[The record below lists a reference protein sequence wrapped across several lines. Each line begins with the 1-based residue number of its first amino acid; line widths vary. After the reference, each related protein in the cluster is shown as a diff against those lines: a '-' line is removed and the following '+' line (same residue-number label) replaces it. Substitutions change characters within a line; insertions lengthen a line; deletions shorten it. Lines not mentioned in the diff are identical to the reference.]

1 MPRALLSVYNKTGI
15 EEFARGLVASGWS
28 IISSGGT
35 AKALIEAGVNVT
47 DVADLT
53 GVPAI
58 LDHRVVTLHPKVHG
72 GILADT
78 ALPHHVADMAEYG
91 IEAIDLVVVNLYPFS
106 SNPSID
112 LIDVGGP
119 AMIRAAAKNFAR
131 VGVVVEPSQYA
142 PVLAEIT
149 ANGVLSL

>member
-35 AKALIEAGVNVT
+35 AKALIEAGIGVT

-78 ALPHHVADMAEYG
+78 SLPHHVADMAGHEP
-91 IEAIDLVVVNLYPFS
+91 DR
-106 SNPSID
+106 D
-112 LIDVGGP
+112 DH
-119 AMIRAAAKNFAR
+119 RAHADAGVRCRRWAATSRRCAR
-131 VGVVVEPSQYA
+131 S
-142 PVLAEIT
+142 
-149 ANGVLSL
+149 